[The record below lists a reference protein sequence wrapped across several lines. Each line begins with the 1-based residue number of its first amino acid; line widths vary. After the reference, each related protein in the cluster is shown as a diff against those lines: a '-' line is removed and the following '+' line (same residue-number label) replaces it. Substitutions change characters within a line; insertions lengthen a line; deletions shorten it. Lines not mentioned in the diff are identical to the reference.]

1 MMRDVELFETGR
13 ASGGGRLPQIAML
26 QAQSAGTGFY
36 LCVRKDVRTSRSGD
50 EFLIVV
56 LQDIS
61 GEIAGK
67 IFDNVDTLRHE
78 FEIGEFVKVQGRGS
92 VYNQR
97 LELLIDKI
105 RRVDPNRDRLDGFR
119 EEDCIRAS
127 PHDAGEMWAALERR
141 VSGVEDTHLRLLLT
155 HILETQHEKLKIW
168 PAAQTVHHAYRSGL
182 LEHVLKLVETT
193 TAMAD
198 AYGAR
203 RDLLTAGVI
212 LHDIGK
218 LQELAYDTATQYSVE
233 GNLVGHITL
242 GVMMVRD
249 AAGTIPGFPPELL
262 LELEHLILS
271 HHGSKEFGSPVEPMT
286 VEAFILAA
294 CDDLDAKLHQV
305 HRHLADDD
313 GEGPFTPYHP
323 RLKRVLFK
331 PGGPR

>member
-1 MMRDVELFETGR
+1 MRDIELFDTGR
-13 ASGGGRLPQIAML
+13 GPAGRLPQIAML
-26 QAQSAGTGFY
+26 EAQSAGTGFY

-50 EFLIVV
+50 EFLIIV
-56 LQDIS
+56 LQDVS

-67 IFDNVDTLRHE
+67 VFDNVDTLRHE
-78 FEIGEFVKVQGRGS
+78 FEAGEFVKVQGRGS
-92 VYNQR
+92 IYNQR
-97 LELLIDKI
+97 LELLIERI
-105 RRVDPNRDRLDGFR
+105 RRVNPDRDRLDGFR

-127 PHDAGEMWAALERR
+127 PHDPDEMWASLERYAH
-141 VSGVEDTHLRLLLT
+141 SVEDPHVRLLLT
-155 HILETQHEKLKIW
+155 QMLQTHRDKLRIW
-168 PAAQTVHHAYRSGL
+168 PAAQNVHHAYRSGL
-182 LEHVLKLVETT
+182 LEHVIKLIETT
-193 TAMAD
+193 TAVGE

-203 RDLLTAGVI
+203 RDLLIAGVI

-249 AAGTIPGFPPELL
+249 AAAAVPGFPPELL
-262 LELEHLILS
+262 IELEHLILS
-271 HHGSKEFGSPVEPMT
+271 HHGSREFGSPVEPMT
-286 VEAFILAA
+286 VEAFILSA

-305 HRHLADDD
+305 TRHIADDD

-331 PGGPR
+331 SGGGR

>member
-1 MMRDVELFETGR
+1 MKDLDLFGDAVR
-13 ASGGGRLPQIAML
+13 GGGLPQVAMM

-36 LCVRKDVRTSRSGD
+36 LCVRKDVRTGRNGG
-50 EFLIVV
+50 EFLMVV
-56 LQDIS
+56 LQDVS

-67 IFDNVDTLRHE
+67 IFNDVDTLRHE
-78 FEIGEFVKVQGRGS
+78 FEAGEFVKVQGRGS

-97 LELLIDKI
+97 LEIVIDKI

-127 PHDAGEMWAALERR
+127 PHSADDMWSALLAHVR
-141 VSGVEDTHLRLLLT
+141 SMDDGHLRELLT
-155 HILETQHEKLKIW
+155 RIIDAQGAKLKVW

-182 LEHVLKLVETT
+182 LEHVLKLIDTT
-193 TAMAD
+193 TALAA
-198 AYGAR
+198 AYDAR
-203 RDLLTAGVI
+203 RDLLIAGVI

-249 AAGTIPGFPPELL
+249 AAAGIPGFPPELL
-262 LELEHLILS
+262 MELEHLILS
-271 HHGSKEFGSPVEPMT
+271 HHGSREFGSPVEPMT
-286 VEAFILAA
+286 IEAFILAA

-305 HRHLADDD
+305 NRHIAEDD
-313 GEGPFTPYHP
+313 GDGAFTPYHS
-323 RLKRVLFK
+323 RLKRVFFK
-331 PGGPR
+331 PGGGRR

>member
-1 MMRDVELFETGR
+1 MRDVELFETGR
-13 ASGGGRLPQIAML
+13 AAGGGRLPQIAMM

-36 LCVRKDVRTSRSGD
+36 LCIRKDVRTARSGD
-50 EFLIVV
+50 EFLVIV
-56 LQDIS
+56 LQDVS
-61 GEIAGK
+61 GEIGGK
-67 IFDNVDTLRHE
+67 IFDNVETLRHE
-78 FEIGEFVKVQGRGS
+78 FDVGEFVKVQGRGS
-92 VYNQR
+92 LYNQR
-97 LELLIDKI
+97 LELLVEKI

-127 PHDAGEMWAALERR
+127 PHDPDQMWGALDGHVRSVGDGHIR
-141 VSGVEDTHLRLLLT
+141 ALLT
-155 HILETQHEKLKIW
+155 HILERNREKLRIW

-182 LEHVLKLVETT
+182 LEHVLKLIETT
-193 TAMAD
+193 SLVGA
-198 AYGAR
+198 AYGAS
-203 RDLLTAGVI
+203 RDLLVAGVI

-249 AAGTIPGFPPELL
+249 AAAAIPGFPPDLL
-262 LELEHLILS
+262 TEIEHLILS

-286 VEAFILAA
+286 LEAFILSA

-305 HRHLADDD
+305 ARHISEDD

-331 PGGPR
+331 PGGRQ

>member
-1 MMRDVELFETGR
+1 MDLFGETGR
-13 ASGGGRLPQIAML
+13 GGRLPQVAMME
-26 QAQSAGTGFY
+26 AQSSGTGFY
-36 LCVRKDVRTSRSGD
+36 LCIRKDMRTGRNGS
-50 EFLIVV
+50 EFLTIV
-56 LQDIS
+56 LQDVS

-67 IFDNVDTLRHE
+67 IFNDVDTLRHE
-78 FEIGEFVKVQGRGS
+78 FEAGEFVKVHGRGS

-97 LELLIDKI
+97 LELVIDKI
-105 RRVDPNRDRLDGFR
+105 RRVDVTRDRLDGFR

-127 PHDAGEMWAALERR
+127 PHPVDEMWAALEAHVR
-141 VSGVEDTHLRLLLT
+141 SVEDGYVRELLT
-155 HILETQHEKLKIW
+155 RLVAANAATLKIW

-182 LEHVLKLVETT
+182 LEHVLKLIETT
-193 TAMAD
+193 TAVGG
-198 AYGAR
+198 AYGAN
-203 RDLLTAGVI
+203 RDLLIAGVI

-242 GVMMVRD
+242 GVMLLRD
-249 AAGTIPGFPPELL
+249 AAAAIPGFPPERLT
-262 LELEHLILS
+262 ELQHLVLS

-305 HRHLADDD
+305 HRHIAEDD

-331 PGGPR
+331 SGGRR